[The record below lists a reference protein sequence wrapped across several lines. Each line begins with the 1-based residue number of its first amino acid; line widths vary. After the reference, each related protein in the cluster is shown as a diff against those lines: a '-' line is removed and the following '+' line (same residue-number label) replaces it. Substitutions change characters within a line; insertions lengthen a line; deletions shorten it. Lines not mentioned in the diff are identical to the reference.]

1 MCCCATTR
9 SWHRHWKEWR
19 TPSPPGEQSAEA
31 GVAEGTGA
39 GNRAEREIPSASL
52 VDGVRFTLFG
62 VLPNVLQG
70 LFRRRRRIVAVATR
84 LDLDR
89 HAAGTVAALRR
100 RYGDGPVWIRVLT
113 SRVLLALSVEDV
125 RRILEGAPEP
135 FAADPDAKR
144 RGMSHFQP
152 HALTISRG
160 KVWDERRRFT
170 EVVLDTGEPVHRLAV
185 HFLAASRE
193 EGERLIEETGGE
205 LDWDAFHRAM
215 GRITRR
221 VVLGDAARDDEE
233 VSDLLARLMDEAN
246 RLPKER
252 SDSFDPFMARL
263 GFYADAAEEGSLAG
277 LLADAPAGKDIDP
290 AGQLPHWMFAMH
302 DTLAAN
308 AFRALALI
316 ASHPLQ
322 RAEVEGELAAAG
334 GQEALAKPTAVAD
347 LEYLEASL
355 QEAMRLWPTTA
366 LLSREAVE
374 EVDLDGATIPAGTQ
388 ILISNIGNHRDRE
401 AHEFADRFAPEAWI
415 SGGAAEDWSFNH
427 FSHGPQGCPGTDLAL
442 FLGKSV
448 LATLLAGRKVRLLE
462 PELDP
467 EKPLPHMLDF
477 FRLRFSVATP

>member
-1 MCCCATTR
+1 M
-9 SWHRHWKEWR
+9 
-19 TPSPPGEQSAEA
+19 
-31 GVAEGTGA
+31 
-39 GNRAEREIPSASL
+39 
-52 VDGVRFTLFG
+52 
-62 VLPNVLQG
+62 
-70 LFRRRRRIVAVATR
+70 VAVATR

-100 RYGDGPVWIRVLT
+100 RYGEGPVWIRVLT

-125 RRILEGAPEP
+125 RRILEGAPQP

-160 KVWDERRRFT
+160 RTWEERRRFT
-170 EVVLDTGEPVHRLAV
+170 EAVLDTGEPVHRLAV

-193 EGERLIEETGGE
+193 ETGALIEEAGGE
-205 LDWDAFHRAM
+205 LDWDAFHLAM

-221 VVLGDAARDDEE
+221 VVLGDSARDDRE
-233 VSDLLARLMDEAN
+233 VSDLLAKLMDEAN

-263 GFYADAAEEGSLAG
+263 GYYAEAAQEGSLAA
-277 LLADAPAGKDIDP
+277 LLSEAPAGEDTDP

-302 DTLAAN
+302 DTLSAN
-308 AFRALALI
+308 VFRALALI
-316 ASHPLQ
+316 VSHPLQ

-334 GQEALAKPTAVAD
+334 GEEALAKPTAVAGLD
-347 LEYLEASL
+347 YLEACL

-374 EVDLDGATIPAGTQ
+374 EADLDGATIPIGTQ
-388 ILISNIGNHRDRE
+388 ILISNVGNHRDRD
-401 AHEFADRFAPEAWI
+401 AHEFADRFGPEEWI
-415 SGGAAEDWSFNH
+415 GGDAAEDWSFNH
-427 FSHGPQGCPGTDLAL
+427 FSHGPQGCPGADLAL
-442 FLGKSV
+442 FIGKSV
-448 LATLLAGRKVRLLE
+448 LATLQVGRKIRLLE

-477 FRLRFSVATP
+477 FRLRFSLS